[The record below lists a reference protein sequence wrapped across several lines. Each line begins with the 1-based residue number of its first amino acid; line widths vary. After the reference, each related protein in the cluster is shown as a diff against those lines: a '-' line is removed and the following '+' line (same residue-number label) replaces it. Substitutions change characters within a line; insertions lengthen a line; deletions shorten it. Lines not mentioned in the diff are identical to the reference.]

1 VSRPVFSFRP
11 KLDDPAHRRA
21 WETLQ
26 RVPEGQKNAF
36 LVQVILQSE
45 DAGKLEGLLRKVI
58 REELERLPPVAAE
71 RVAKEEKP
79 EGIPAEMLD
88 FLSSMDEQQ

>member
-1 VSRPVFSFRP
+1 
-11 KLDDPAHRRA
+11 
-21 WETLQ
+21 
-26 RVPEGQKNAF
+26 
-36 LVQVILQSE
+36 
-45 DAGKLEGLLRKVI
+45 
-58 REELERLPPVAAE
+58 VAAE

>member
-1 VSRPVFSFRP
+1 
-11 KLDDPAHRRA
+11 
-21 WETLQ
+21 
-26 RVPEGQKNAF
+26 
-36 LVQVILQSE
+36 
-45 DAGKLEGLLRKVI
+45 LRKVI